1 MNKEERLKIIVN
13 EVFNIDVMSKTRKNK
28 EVEGRMVYTK
38 ILMSEGYKNLS
49 TIARSLNK
57 HHATIIH
64 YNKQF
69 KYIIKPDEK
78 LWEMYSRCLR
88 LFIEPTSME
97 QELNLIECKKLI
109 FSLQNKIKKLTLDI
123 HGLNLEHEVFQKRQS
138 RYPEIYKTIHER
150 VNSNNIKEVTRKLN
164 TYLNGVHR

>member
-1 MNKEERLKIIVN
+1 MDKETKLKIIVN
-13 EVFNIDVMSKTRKNK
+13 EVFDIDVMSKTRKNK
-28 EVEGRMVYTK
+28 EVEGRMVYAK

-49 TIARSLNK
+49 TIGKSINK

-69 KYIIKPDEK
+69 NYIIKADEK

-97 QELNLIECKKLI
+97 QELSLIECKKLI
-109 FSLQNKIKKLTLDI
+109 FSLQNKIKKLTLDM
-123 HGLNLEHEVFQKRQS
+123 HGLNLEHEEFQKRQLK
-138 RYPEIYKTIHER
+138 YPEMYKTIHER
-150 VNSNNIKEVTRKLN
+150 VNKDNVKEATRKLN
-164 TYLNGVHR
+164 TYLNGLLN